1 MKKSCSGSGGRSRR
15 LDSSLSVKEFK
26 NKCSHDDG
34 DVLAGGRAE
43 DHVRALV
50 RVSGG
55 QLLVAEDLNSKPG
68 SVDVG
73 VPGQLE
79 GEQSIG
85 MNQLGRLSSGTCN
98 DN

>member
-1 MKKSCSGSGGRSRR
+1 MKKGCSGGRTRR
-15 LDSSLSVKEFK
+15 LHSSLSVKEFK
-26 NKCSHDDG
+26 NKCLHDDG
-34 DVLAGGRAE
+34 DVLAGWRAE

-68 SVDVG
+68 GVDVG

-79 GEQSIG
+79 DKKSVNRNEPI
-85 MNQLGRLSSGTCN
+85 RLHQV
-98 DN
+98 